1 VLGNLTP
8 LQNQVDYQTSEF
20 TNHGRQPRR
29 DICMFG
35 RMMVTP
41 VVPVGADVDLHGAS
55 AALLQATEHPDIVR
69 WIEFPQALLLFLMV
83 PGDPASGAVY
93 ILDRKKATWYAV
105 DFDDAQFGGYTIAQ
119 LEQLLRECGFLA
131 LVERPGL
138 WRGGLS
144 WSLEPGK
151 PPEARV

>member
-1 VLGNLTP
+1 
-8 LQNQVDYQTSEF
+8 
-20 TNHGRQPRR
+20 
-29 DICMFG
+29 MFG
-35 RMMVTP
+35 RMLVSPIIQMQSTSHLQTAVT
-41 VVPVGADVDLHGAS
+41 
-55 AALLQATEHPDIVR
+55 ALLTATEQPEIVR
-69 WIEFPQALLLFLMV
+69 WIEFPLALLLFLLV

-93 ILDRKKATWYAV
+93 ILDRKKGTWYAV
-105 DFDDAQFGGYTIAQ
+105 DFEDEQFGGYTTAH
-119 LEQLLRECGFLA
+119 LERLLRECSFLT

>member
-1 VLGNLTP
+1 
-8 LQNQVDYQTSEF
+8 
-20 TNHGRQPRR
+20 
-29 DICMFG
+29 MFG
-35 RMMVTP
+35 RMQVSTVTRVEP
-41 VVPVGADVDLHGAS
+41 EADLQTAI
-55 AALLQATEHPDIVR
+55 APLLVATDQAEIVR
-69 WIEFPQALLLFLMV
+69 WIEFPHALLLFVMV

-93 ILDRKKATWYAV
+93 MLDRKKGTWYAI
-105 DFDDAQFGGYTIAQ
+105 DFDDEQFGGYTPAQ
-119 LEQLLRECGFLA
+119 FEQLLRECGFLA